1 MLFQNWII
9 HTIFLIAHLGKYVSI
24 FSIIALLFI
33 FVKYRRLSKLHI
45 FLVGL
50 ITGWV
55 VFYYLGF
62 SLLSVY
68 SLVYD
73 VNNNSIVGMGFVS
86 RFISASTI
94 TYILYLLLLVFLS
107 TSYRKISIYH
117 SETTNSL
124 RFWCVSFALYYK
136 PLYYF
141 RFIKNSEKTL

>member
-1 MLFQNWII
+1 M
-9 HTIFLIAHLGKYVSI
+9 SI

-73 VNNNSIVGMGFVS
+73 VNNNSVVGMGFVS

-94 TYILYLLLLVFLS
+94 TYILYLLLLVFYQLHIVKSLFITAKQRILYVFGVLALPFITSLCIIFVLS
-107 TSYRKISIYH
+107 KTQKKLC
-117 SETTNSL
+117 EL
-124 RFWCVSFALYYK
+124 RVLW
-136 PLYYF
+136 
-141 RFIKNSEKTL
+141 